1 MCGCVCLCG
10 HGREREREREGAY
23 GGGVDLGLEALSSDA
38 HSVFLLTDC
47 FVAFASLLE
56 CFCCLTNL
64 LFYLCHWQDS
74 NSRPSSF

>member
-1 MCGCVCLCG
+1 V
-10 HGREREREREGAY
+10 RERERETKREGAC

-56 CFCCLTNL
+56 CFVFLTNL
-64 LFYLCHWQDS
+64 LHYYCVMAGVELQT
-74 NSRPSSF
+74 SSL

>member
-1 MCGCVCLCG
+1 M
-10 HGREREREREGAY
+10 
-23 GGGVDLGLEALSSDA
+23 DLGLEALSSDA